1 MLKKEKKEYGIK
13 NVSDRA
19 QKINLCQTLFKR
31 FRQDKGVAV
40 SGLQLSEAKQ
50 EISIIFTMPDKLDSL
65 A

>member
-1 MLKKEKKEYGIK
+1 MWKKGKKEYGIK

-19 QKINLCQTLFKR
+19 QKINLCQALFKR

-40 SGLQLSEAKQ
+40 SGLQFSEGKQ
-50 EISIIFTMPDKLDSL
+50 EISIIFTLSDKPDSG